1 MVHLARVKTDRDL
14 SEQNK
19 DLPKIEDL
27 DIGVP
32 GENEFTANVYGSRF
46 AAQDLP
52 RHEIP
57 EQEMPRDVAYRMIKD
72 DLTLDGTPTLKYAVC
87 HFTSR
92 QAQRY

>member
-14 SEQNK
+14 SEHNK

-32 GENEFTANVYGSRF
+32 GEDEFTANVYGSSF

-57 EQEMPRDVAYRMIKD
+57 EKEMPRDVAYRMIKD
-72 DLTLDGTPTLKYAVC
+72 DLTLDGTPTLK
-87 HFTSR
+87 
-92 QAQRY
+92 